1 MPHRRAS
8 IKTLEAGDPIY
19 FCFCNMAQFKQYK
32 LGFDR
37 VFNIHYVSDKAA
49 DVQQTAIDAQQAALS
64 VVAPGV
70 TAEMVAQAAN
80 EVYQKKGYA
89 PSYRTGRSIGMAYL
103 ETPELKSGDHTILQ
117 EGMTFAV
124 DGGISI
130 EGQFGGRIGDSIVVT
145 AEGFE
150 YLTEYPREVVVVNR

>member
-1 MPHRRAS
+1 
-8 IKTLEAGDPIY
+8 
-19 FCFCNMAQFKQYK
+19 
-32 LGFDR
+32 
-37 VFNIHYVSDKAA
+37 
-49 DVQQTAIDAQQAALS
+49 
-64 VVAPGV
+64 
-70 TAEMVAQAAN
+70 
-80 EVYQKKGYA
+80 
-89 PSYRTGRSIGMAYL
+89 MAYL
-103 ETPELKSGDHTILQ
+103 ETPELKSGDHMILQ